1 VKEAMFLIKQH
12 QIKTQK
18 EMKALSKAVV
28 LHKIQ
33 LSKKKVK
40 LNKKKQILK
49 IIHLIKKEKI
59 QYKLIKER
67 IKKFKI
73 FQLMKT
79 H

>member
-1 VKEAMFLIKQH
+1 MFLIKQP

-18 EMKALSKAVV
+18 EMKAHSKEVA

-59 QYKLIKER
+59 QFKLIKER

>member
-1 VKEAMFLIKQH
+1 MFLIKQH
-12 QIKTQK
+12 QTKTQK
-18 EMKALSKAVV
+18 EMKALSKGVV

>member
-18 EMKALSKAVV
+18 EMKAHSKGVA

-59 QYKLIKER
+59 QFKLIKER

>member
-18 EMKALSKAVV
+18 EMKALSKAAV

-59 QYKLIKER
+59 QYKLIKEK

>member
-1 VKEAMFLIKQH
+1 MFLIKQH
-12 QIKTQK
+12 LIRIQK
-18 EMKALSKAVV
+18 DMKVHFKVAA

-59 QYKLIKER
+59 QFKLIKER

-73 FQLMKT
+73 FQLMKIN
-79 H
+79 

>member
-1 VKEAMFLIKQH
+1 MFLIKQH
-12 QIKTQK
+12 QIKIQK
-18 EMKALSKAVV
+18 EMKALSKGVV